1 MVDRDGY
8 RGVGRPSFN
17 VKTIRINSYFSPI
30 FCVKFLFF
38 SYFFTLEIP
47 IFLFFDLGSR
57 LTPCNWGESLSD
69 GLPLARL
76 KAHEQNFKQIRIL
89 KFETNLTLIRV
100 KPVKTFECCD
110 MIAPLQC

>member
-17 VKTIRINSYFSPI
+17 VKTIRINSYFPPI

-57 LTPCNWGESLSD
+57 LIPWHSGVM
-69 GLPLARL
+69 
-76 KAHEQNFKQIRIL
+76 QVKQTHKGMGSGACLR
-89 KFETNLTLIRV
+89 
-100 KPVKTFECCD
+100 
-110 MIAPLQC
+110 APEAFGVFMAKYAFS